1 MTEKE
6 FESVWNP
13 IIKKELLTPW
23 DRGEHLYH
31 PLWFGRSRPKMDL
44 GLWERKIHFQITRLL
59 VCQYL
64 IKDIPVNSLALVHLI
79 NMMISFGP
87 VWIHE
92 KWACT
97 CFPPRRNLTY
107 GSLVPLVSLVWVFTN
122 SSAQDWINPSAVYF
136 AGRSWPC
143 LRWTTR
149 WKLENC
155 WAAARSSTLS
165 KVGVVIIVTKKDT
178 MKINT

>member
-1 MTEKE
+1 MK
-6 FESVWNP
+6 SHN
-13 IIKKELLTPW
+13 KKRTIDTL
-23 DRGEHLYH
+23 
-31 PLWFGRSRPKMDL
+31 RSRGALISSTVIWKVSSQNGFRSL
-44 GLWERKIHFQITRLL
+44 RKKTNFPITRLI
-59 VCQYL
+59 CQYL
-64 IKDIPVNSLALVHLI
+64 TKDIPVNNLALVHLI
-79 NMMISFGP
+79 NKMISFEP
-87 VWIHE
+87 VWIQE

-97 CFPPRRNLTY
+97 CFPPWRNLTY

-122 SSAQDWINPSAVYF
+122 SSAQNWINPSAVYF

-165 KVGVVIIVTKKDT
+165 KVGVVIIVTKKET
-178 MKINT
+178 MKINTWPVRDVPLY